1 MRRLNRHM
9 KGLEKFYLTN
19 LYTPENNK
27 VLAEISTIIQP
38 RYMDVVDVF
47 YRELLGDTSAR
58 QFLDSEQV
66 ENRLKGSLKDWLA
79 DILSPK
85 ERYEMEHLIERQLQI
100 GQVHARIDV
109 PMPLVDNAML
119 MVKNG
124 CFEILVESDMD
135 REHLAEAIRLV
146 NSILES
152 SLSMINQAYMH
163 DMVENERNAM
173 SLRLN
178 LSGQDIALEIE
189 RIRSD
194 LFNWLSDSIFQVMS
208 AQGLAEDSLQRS
220 EFGLWV
226 NHKMDLITPQA
237 DLSGKIKH
245 RMDLLSAD
253 IRHLTHQA
261 DDPVQRQKEICNQ
274 MSKAANEIGWLLSEL
289 ANSLLANSSKE
300 DSLTRL
306 IERKHMAPVLQK
318 ETQMALATGNDYSL
332 IMCDIDHFKR
342 INDIYGHAAG
352 DLVLEQA
359 AKVVRHA
366 VRVSDYS
373 FRYGG
378 EEFLLVLPES
388 SAEQA
393 AEVAEQIRQKVEKLV
408 VELESQRSVNISM
421 SFGVAQ
427 FNGHPDY
434 MRSLKNA
441 DMALYSAKHQGRN
454 RVVMA

>member
-1 MRRLNRHM
+1 MN
-9 KGLEKFYLTN
+9 GLEKFYLTN
-19 LYTPENNK
+19 LYTPENNRI
-27 VLAEISTIIQP
+27 LAEISAVIQP
-38 RYMDVVDVF
+38 RYMDVVQVF
-47 YRELLGDTSAR
+47 YKELLEDNAAR

-66 ENRLKGSLKDWLA
+66 ETRLKGSLQQWLEE
-79 DILSPK
+79 ILSPK
-85 ERYEMEHLIERQLQI
+85 ERHEMEQLVERQLQI

-109 PMPLVDNAML
+109 PMPIVDNAML

-194 LFNWLSDSIFQVMS
+194 LFNWLSDNIFQVMS
-208 AQGLAEDSLQRS
+208 GKELPDDSLQRS

-226 NHKMDLITPQA
+226 NHKMDLITPKA
-237 DLSGKIKH
+237 DISDKIKK
-245 RMDLLSAD
+245 RMEMLSSD
-253 IRHLTHQA
+253 IRHLSHSES
-261 DDPVQRQKEICNQ
+261 DPVLRQKEICSQ
-274 MSKAANEIGWLLSEL
+274 MSKATNEIGWLLSEL

-318 ETQMALATGNDYSL
+318 ETQMALATGNAYAL

-342 INDIYGHAAG
+342 INDIYGHTAG
-352 DLVLEQA
+352 DLVLEQV
-359 AKVVRHA
+359 AKTVRHS

-388 SAEQA
+388 SVEQA
-393 AEVAEQIRQKVEKLV
+393 VEVAEQIREKVEKLV
-408 VELESQRSVNISM
+408 VELESQRSVNVSM

-454 RVVMA
+454 RVVTA

>member
-1 MRRLNRHM
+1 M

-19 LYTPENNK
+19 LYTPENNHI
-27 VLAEISTIIQP
+27 LAEIRTIIQP
-38 RYMDVVDVF
+38 RYMDVVNVF
-47 YRELLGDTSAR
+47 YSELLDDNSAR
-58 QFLDSEQV
+58 QFLDSDQV
-66 ENRLKGSLKDWLA
+66 EGRLKGSLTEWLA
-79 DILSPK
+79 EILSPK
-85 ERYEMEHLIERQLQI
+85 ERYEMEYLLERQLQI

-109 PMPLVDNAML
+109 PMPIVDNAML
-119 MVKNG
+119 MVKNS

-135 REHLAEAIRLV
+135 RENLAEAIRLV

-208 AQGLAEDSLQRS
+208 AEGLAEDSLQRS

-226 NHKMDLITPQA
+226 NHKMDLITSHT
-237 DLSGKIKH
+237 DISDKIKH
-245 RMDLLSAD
+245 RMDLLSAE
-253 IRHLTHQA
+253 IRHLTHHC
-261 DDPVQRQKEICNQ
+261 DGDPVQKQKEICNQ

-318 ETQMALATGNDYSL
+318 ETQMALATGNAYAL

-352 DLVLEQA
+352 DLVLEQV
-359 AKVVRHA
+359 AKVVRHS

-393 AEVAEQIRQKVEKLV
+393 AEVAEQIRQKVEQLI
-408 VELESQRSVNISM
+408 VELESQRSVNVSM

-427 FNGHPDY
+427 FSGHPDY

-454 RVVMA
+454 RVIMA